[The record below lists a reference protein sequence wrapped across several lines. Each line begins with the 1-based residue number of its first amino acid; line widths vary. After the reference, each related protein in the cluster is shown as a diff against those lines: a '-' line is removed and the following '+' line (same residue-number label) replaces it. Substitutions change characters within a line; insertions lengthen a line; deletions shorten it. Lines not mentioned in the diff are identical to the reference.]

1 MARLPQPGSDEGNWG
16 TILNDYLSQAH
27 TTDGKLKSGIIST
40 ALIQDGAITEA
51 KLDTAT
57 QAKLNSAGPGVT
69 SVNNLTGVVTL
80 TADTISDET
89 STHKYATAA
98 QLTKIDSVQAGA
110 TANASDTN
118 LRDRSTHTGTQAIT
132 TVTGLQTALDSKAAA
147 SHSHAIA
154 DITNLQTNLNAK
166 ADSSTVTSGLA
177 GKANTTIQ
185 IATSGSLTG
194 GGDLSA
200 TRTLS
205 LSGDNAT
212 PGNSRYYGTNGS
224 GTKGFY
230 ALPAAS
236 GQTLVLNVKDYGA
249 VGDKTTDDTAA
260 FTAALAAAKSQ
271 TLTGATAAVWV
282 PGGNY
287 TVGPLVLG
295 NRVTIR
301 GAGPATSRLYLRAG
315 STAPLIGIETH
326 ARACGVF
333 DLTLDGNRGAV
344 SSANALGLYFNNSA
358 AQDSDTSNGLAE
370 YVDSRHFAH
379 NLIIQNCAG
388 TGFKQL
394 GRGTTIGS
402 NIQSWYNAGHGFDVD
417 VDSSYTNCD
426 SGAAGLDG
434 FIIRSGSNRFSNCKA
449 WYSGQVST
457 TGSET
462 DGTGHGFH
470 LMNGLYSANT
480 FASCGAQ
487 DNARAGF
494 YLKNTGRQTLS
505 GIECDSNNTANLGH
519 AGVEIIDSYGNRFSG
534 YSWDRGANTV
544 HQIAGLR
551 VLGGYGHNVDVT
563 CDGLQYMSQG
573 YFTTDSY
580 PFGCDIKI
588 GAKDGLVTNSYV
600 ATWTPDV
607 YSGHYQLMALTGN
620 VTVNAPTR
628 AHFGQTVTFGF
639 SQDAT
644 GGRTVTFNSAYRTS
658 WSPVTT
664 ANRLNTISFLYN
676 GSIWIQTA
684 AAVGM

>member
-1 MARLPQPGSDEGNWG
+1 MARLPQPGADAGNWG

-27 TTDGKLKSGIIST
+27 TTDGALKSGIIST
-40 ALIQDGAITEA
+40 ALIQDGAVTEA

-57 QAKLNSAGPGVT
+57 QVKLNSAGPGVT
-69 SVNNLTGVVTL
+69 SVNSLTGTVTL
-80 TADTISDET
+80 TTDTISDT
-89 STHKYATAA
+89 GSTNKYATAA
-98 QLTKIDSVQAGA
+98 QLTKIDGVQTGA
-110 TANASDTN
+110 TANATDAN
-118 LRDRSTHTGTQAIT
+118 LRDRTTHTGAQAIS
-132 TVTGLQTALDSKAAA
+132 TVTGLQAALDAKAAIT
-147 SHSHAIA
+147 HSHAIA
-154 DITNLQTNLNAK
+154 DVTNLQTSLNAK
-166 ADSSTVTSGLA
+166 ADSSTVTTGLA
-177 GKANTTIQ
+177 GKADTTTQ

-205 LSGDNAT
+205 LSGDSAT
-212 PGNSRYYGTNGS
+212 PGNSRYYGTNDS
-224 GTKGFY
+224 GTKGFF
-230 ALPAAS
+230 ALPTPS
-236 GQTLVLNVKDYGA
+236 GQTLVLNVKEYGA

-260 FTAALAAAKSQ
+260 FTAALAAAKSS

-301 GAGPATSRLYLRAG
+301 GAGPGTSRLFLRAG

-344 SSANALGLYFNNSA
+344 SSTNALGLFFDNSA
-358 AQDSDTSNGLAE
+358 AQDSDTGNGLAE

-494 YLKNTGRQTLS
+494 YLKNTGRQTLT
-505 GIECDSNNTANLGH
+505 GIESDSNNTANLNH
-519 AGVEIIDSYGNRFSG
+519 AGVELIDSYGNRVSG
-534 YSWDRGANTV
+534 YSWERNANTV
-544 HQIAGLR
+544 KQLAGLR
-551 VLGGYGHNVDVT
+551 ILGGYGHAVDVT
-563 CDGLQYMSQG
+563 CDGLQYMPQG

-580 PFGCDIKI
+580 PFGCDVKI

-600 ATWTPDV
+600 ASWTPDV

-620 VTVNAPTR
+620 VTVNAPAR
-628 AHFGQTVTFGF
+628 AHFGQTVTLGF

-644 GGRTVTFNSAYRTS
+644 GGRTVTFASEYHTS
-658 WSPVTT
+658 WTPVTT
-664 ANRLNTISFLYN
+664 ANKLNSITFLYN

>member
-1 MARLPQPGSDEGNWG
+1 MARLPQPGADSGNWG

-27 TTDGKLKSGIIST
+27 TTDGTLKSGVIST
-40 ALIQDGAITEA
+40 ALIQDGAVTES
-51 KLDTAT
+51 KLDAAT

-69 SVNNLTGVVTL
+69 SVNSLTGAVTV
-80 TADTISDET
+80 TTDTISDT
-89 STHKYATAA
+89 GNTHKYATAA
-98 QLTKIDSVQAGA
+98 QLTKIDSVQTGA
-110 TANASDTN
+110 TANATDAN
-118 LRDRSTHTGTQAIT
+118 LRDRTTHSGVQAIS

-147 SHSHAIA
+147 THTHAVA
-154 DITNLQTNLNAK
+154 DVANLQTALDAK

-177 GKANTTIQ
+177 GKANTATQ
-185 IATSGSLTG
+185 IATSGSLAG

-205 LSGDNAT
+205 LSGDATT

-230 ALPAAS
+230 ALPVAS

-260 FTAALAAAKSQ
+260 FTAALTAAKSS

-287 TVGPLVLG
+287 TVGPLVLA

-301 GAGPATSRLYLRAG
+301 GAGPGTSRLYLRAG

-344 SSANALGLYFNNSA
+344 ASTNAIGLYFNNSA

-370 YVDSRHFAH
+370 YVDSRHFAQ

-494 YLKNTGRQTLS
+494 YLKNTGRQTFS
-505 GIECDSNNTANLGH
+505 GIESDSNNTANLNH
-519 AGVEIIDSYGNRFSG
+519 AGIELIDSYGNRVSG
-534 YSWDRGANTV
+534 YSWERNANPIK
-544 HQIAGLR
+544 QLAGLR
-551 VLGGYGHNVDVT
+551 VLGGYGHSVDIT
-563 CDGLQYMSQG
+563 CDGVQYMAQG
-573 YFTTDSY
+573 YFTNDSY

-588 GAKDGLVTNSYV
+588 GAKDGLVTNTYA
-600 ATWTPDV
+600 ATWTPDA
-607 YSGHYQLMALTGN
+607 YSGHYQLMTLTGN
-620 VTVNAPTR
+620 VTVNAP
-628 AHFGQTVTFGF
+628 ANAYFGQTVTLGF

-644 GGRTVTFNSAYRTS
+644 GGRTVTFAGAYRTS
-658 WSPVTT
+658 WTPVTT
-664 ANRLNTISFLYN
+664 ANKLNTISFLYN
-676 GSIWIQTA
+676 GSVWMQTA
-684 AAVGM
+684 ASVGM